1 MNEDIIYLRHILEA
15 IESIAEYLKDFDQ
28 EAFIKDKKTIDAVV
42 RELEIIGKAAN
53 NLSEEFKNSHSDIP
67 FRDMTDMR
75 NMLLHEYFGVDA
87 KIVWD
92 TCKKD
97 FPPLNVSFVASNLV
111 LCESVKNK
119 NGREYFTLGSFDF
132 GG

>member
-97 FPPLNVSFVASNLV
+97 LPPLKEEIKSFLS
-111 LCESVKNK
+111 
-119 NGREYFTLGSFDF
+119 G
-132 GG
+132 

>member
-97 FPPLNVSFVASNLV
+97 FPPLKEEIKLFL
-111 LCESVKNK
+111 
-119 NGREYFTLGSFDF
+119 F
-132 GG
+132 G